1 MRLIVKQ
8 AQISVLAPD
17 LKVRVEFTRNA
28 KSLST
33 DLKPVE
39 EATGIAEIKQSFN
52 QKMIESFDNQAQV
65 WAPDLVELSLYCGTN
80 VVGVCRFDLTKYV
93 DKGAKTEK
101 VCMIEPGQEPLQK
114 D

>member
-1 MRLIVKQ
+1 M
-8 AQISVLAPD
+8 
-17 LKVRVEFTRNA
+17 
-28 KSLST
+28 
-33 DLKPVE
+33 
-39 EATGIAEIKQSFN
+39 
-52 QKMIESFDNQAQV
+52 

-101 VCMIEPGQEPLQK
+101 VCMIEPGQEPLEK